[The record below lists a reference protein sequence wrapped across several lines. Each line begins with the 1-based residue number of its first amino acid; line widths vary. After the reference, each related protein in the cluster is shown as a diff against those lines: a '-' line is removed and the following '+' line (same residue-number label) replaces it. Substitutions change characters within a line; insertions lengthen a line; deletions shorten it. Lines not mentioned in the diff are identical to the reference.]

1 MGNIDEDPSFVN
13 PTGGDYHLSKY
24 SECINRGDPSY
35 TAAPNETD
43 MDGQPRIMLGQVDIG
58 ADEFTFNS
66 VPTAC
71 ITGGDRTIYTEEPVE
86 VSVTLDGSCSD
97 DIDSTPGTKDD
108 ITCFDWYKIDP
119 CNPEIEEFIGCGE
132 IMDCNLAC
140 GEHRIVLKTIDK
152 AGTFDTDEVTIVV
165 AIPKVEILIPQ
176 PNTALQD
183 VVTLIA
189 EISYLNDVDG
199 LYFSIREPNM
209 GNGITIGYDDI
220 PGVFNSATNM
230 WEYDFDTTQLYDGHY
245 VIIAKAIDIY
255 GYEVCSQVVPFSIR
269 NWVLIDLLPSSR
281 HNRAGRTVPI
291 KFSLKTDKNIDAT
304 QPFVYNED
312 LMIKIFDTANPGDIL
327 QTSLFGDAS
336 KDYRID
342 TLNELYITNFKTLKT
357 PAVYEVEI
365 WRTNNNF
372 LIGAF
377 SFNTSIVDR
386 GDFTG
391 DGITDFDDLIIM
403 TENWLGNEKTVDID
417 PYPNGDGMV
426 NFMDFAVLAQHWMD
440 SP

>member
-1 MGNIDEDPSFVN
+1 
-13 PTGGDYHLSKY
+13 
-24 SECINRGDPSY
+24 
-35 TAAPNETD
+35 
-43 MDGQPRIMLGQVDIG
+43 
-58 ADEFTFNS
+58 
-66 VPTAC
+66 
-71 ITGGDRTIYTEEPVE
+71 
-86 VSVTLDGSCSD
+86 
-97 DIDSTPGTKDD
+97 
-108 ITCFDWYKIDP
+108 
-119 CNPEIEEFIGCGE
+119 
-132 IMDCNLAC
+132 
-140 GEHRIVLKTIDK
+140 
-152 AGTFDTDEVTIVV
+152 
-165 AIPKVEILIPQ
+165 
-176 PNTALQD
+176 
-183 VVTLIA
+183 
-189 EISYLNDVDG
+189 
-199 LYFSIREPNM
+199 
-209 GNGITIGYDDI
+209 
-220 PGVFNSATNM
+220 
-230 WEYDFDTTQLYDGHY
+230 
-245 VIIAKAIDIY
+245 
-255 GYEVCSQVVPFSIR
+255 
-269 NWVLIDLLPSSR
+269 
-281 HNRAGRTVPI
+281 VPI